1 MSDQGQMENVIS
13 LESGQLQ
20 IKDQRSPNR
29 PLFLAFFFF
38 LKIGL
43 SLTWWRLVLSLISDS
58 VHSSTKAKAT
68 KKKHF
73 HSCESVNIQVQS
85 RVLKPNIL
93 VMSPNNSYRD
103 GVYFFQKKT

>member
-29 PLFLAFFFF
+29 PLFLAF
-38 LKIGL
+38 LGPTKIGL
-43 SLTWWRLVLSLISDS
+43 SSKWKLVLSLISDRDNTR
-58 VHSSTKAKAT
+58 TKAKAT